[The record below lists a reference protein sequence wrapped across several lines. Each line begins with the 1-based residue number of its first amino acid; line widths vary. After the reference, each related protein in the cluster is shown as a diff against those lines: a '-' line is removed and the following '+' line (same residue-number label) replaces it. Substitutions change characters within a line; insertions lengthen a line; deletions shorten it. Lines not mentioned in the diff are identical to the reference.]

1 MIFSKHFGSIDFN
14 EPDLLREELMLDTKM
29 VVK

>member
-1 MIFSKHFGSIDFN
+1 MIFSKHFDSVDFN
-14 EPDLLREELMLDTKM
+14 ESDLLREELMLDTKM